1 MLRKLGLQ
9 WPQDL
14 QGKVAR
20 YAEGCWPARCCA
32 CSDCNG
38 LKACRARDGTGH
50 KLECS
55 KISVDEVQ
63 GAEEDGGVGDPAVGP
78 GGGPARLASL
88 AKVYWGMITTAT
100 EDFNTCISRQIK
112 DLAGD
117 VGHCDMRVLL
127 YQLPFN

>member
-1 MLRKLGLQ
+1 MSAVLWLHYLGEQVKDLDAAAFREAIKEELQ
-9 WPQDL
+9 AVD
-14 QGKVAR
+14 
-20 YAEGCWPARCCA
+20 E
-32 CSDCNG
+32 
-38 LKACRARDGTGH
+38 ACRARDGTGH

-88 AKVYWGMITTAT
+88 AEGYWGMITTAT

-117 VGHCDMRVLL
+117 VGHCDMRVPL